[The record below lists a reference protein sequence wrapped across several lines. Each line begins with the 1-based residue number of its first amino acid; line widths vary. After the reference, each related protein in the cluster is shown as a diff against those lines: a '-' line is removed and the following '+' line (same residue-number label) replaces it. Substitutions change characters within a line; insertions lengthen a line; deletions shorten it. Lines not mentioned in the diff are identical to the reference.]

1 MSEILHIV
9 LHSLEESLKVFVVAL
24 ILYFIISFVEEH
36 IARGLG
42 KKNRFSPLIASALGL
57 VPQCGFSVVASDLYV
72 KRHITMGTLIALF
85 LACSDEAL
93 PILLS
98 QATKENVLSIIL
110 IVVLKFVIGFVTG
123 FVVDLLLTK
132 HKHEV
137 HEHLE
142 HCHKS
147 FEEEVHIGCCSHPI
161 EGGDEHSKVYKHILH
176 PLIHSLKI
184 FAYVLGITLLF
195 NTLIHYLGEENINE
209 FLQTNKYLAPLISS
223 LIGVIPNCAASVA
236 ITNVYLLGGLSFGA
250 CISGLCMNAGL
261 GLVFLFKRKTNIKN
275 SFTILGIMFGVSLFV
290 GYLICFI
297 SGF

>member
-1 MSEILHIV
+1 MSGILHVVI
-9 LHSLEESLKVFVVAL
+9 HSLEESLKVFVVAL
-24 ILYFIISFVEEH
+24 VLYFIISFVEER
-36 IARGLG
+36 IAKGLG

-98 QATKENVLSIIL
+98 QANKENILNIIL
-110 IVVLKFVIGFVTG
+110 IVFLKFVIGFVTG
-123 FVVDLLLTK
+123 FVVDLLSTK

-176 PLIHSLKI
+176 PLVHSLKI

>member
-176 PLIHSLKI
+176 PLVHSLKI